1 MTRFALAALTAVL
14 VIACAPSL
22 ALAKGPSEAT
32 IDGPGLAEP
41 VSIPFDSQ
49 STAAF
54 WRVVE
59 DIGFFQSIFRQ
70 TPDLTLPER
79 PRGTL
84 GPRYVMTYTLPGP
97 SGAEDVVRQDV
108 YPYAKP
114 RPVSYTEPGQSFYL
128 DQETRG
134 GWFVAKQSLKRRLIA
149 AGLPETAPTGGEDG
163 SFPWPTV
170 ALLAALAALVVAAL
184 GLRLRRRSQPAPAS

>member
-14 VIACAPSL
+14 AMACVPSL
-22 ALAKGPSEAT
+22 ALAKGPAEAT
-32 IDGPGLAEP
+32 IDGPGLAEA
-41 VSIPFDSQ
+41 VSIPYDSQ
-49 STAAF
+49 SSAAF
-54 WRVVE
+54 WRIVD
-59 DIGFFQSIFRQ
+59 DIGFFQTIFRQ
-70 TPDLTLPER
+70 TPDLTLSER

-97 SGAEDVVRQDV
+97 DGVESVVRQDV

-134 GWFVAKQSLKRRLIA
+134 GWFVAEPRLKHRLVA
-149 AGLPETAPTGGEDG
+149 AGLPASPPTGGGGEYV
-163 SFPWPTV
+163 PWPVV
-170 ALLAALAALVVAAL
+170 ALVAALLISLGAL
-184 GLRLRRRSQPAPAS
+184 GLRLRRRSQPAPAA